1 MMASQF
7 EAADWDGIRL
17 VIFDV
22 DGTLYRPRALRI
34 RMGRD
39 LLLHTLCK
47 RDLSVVSVLARYRR
61 IRERLADE
69 EVADFERTLT
79 AETAKAA
86 GQTLETVRAIVA
98 EWVEQRPLVYL
109 ATCRCAGLPGLFA
122 GLRGKG
128 KSIGIL
134 SDYPAKAKLAAL
146 GLSADHV
153 VCASDD
159 GIGLLKPH
167 PRGLEILIAAAGA
180 EARTTLLIGDRID
193 RDGAVARRVGVRAL
207 IKSSKPIAGWQT
219 FAGFDDPLF
228 APFLGC

>member
-22 DGTLYRPRALRI
+22 DGTLYRPRALRV

-153 VCASDD
+153 VCAGDD
-159 GIGLLKPH
+159 G
-167 PRGLEILIAAAGA
+167 IAAAGA
-180 EARTTLLIGDRID
+180 EARTTLLIGDSID

-228 APFLGC
+228 APFLAC